1 MMGQPAHQEKPAPGL
16 IWLRRRVR
24 QALRFLTGCC
34 NLCLDFMD
42 VLLRV
47 LGPLLVVLAVSLIS
61 FVAYTFFTVLI
72 PYFADGGTPLPL
84 LLAELALGCFLLVNL
99 LYNYAMAICLNAG
112 TPPESA
118 GDSAKD
124 AELGVVGFGCTKEC
138 QKCFRSKPP
147 RAHHCSVCKRC
158 VLKMDHHCPWINN
171 CVGFNNYRY
180 FCLFMLYLALGCL
193 YVVVMGYHL
202 FLRSVVPLRR
212 RPAKMSFAD
221 AQCMTLSWLI
231 SLCIFLALC
240 LLGGFHLYLVL
251 TNQTTIEF
259 HVNLTNRHLARRK
272 GESYRNPYDL
282 GWSRNFQQVFGPNKF
297 FHFLWMMPYLAKRP
311 NGDGCSFPSMCELEA

>member
-1 MMGQPAHQEKPAPGL
+1 MEELPCRCCWLSWHWVAFCWSHGLFVFRSANTSPFWMWLMGLL
-16 IWLRRRVR
+16 ICG
-24 QALRFLTGCC
+24 Q
-34 NLCLDFMD
+34 
-42 VLLRV
+42 
-47 LGPLLVVLAVSLIS
+47 
-61 FVAYTFFTVLI
+61 
-72 PYFADGGTPLPL
+72 
-84 LLAELALGCFLLVNL
+84 VNL